1 MRCIMK
7 DLKEEVKKILKS
19 NMWLVISTVD
29 EKNQPHSSVVV
40 YQSDGDIIIFQTGI
54 DTLKA
59 KSIQKNNKVSVTIPY
74 RKNFLHKLVPAPPA
88 ELHFTAKAELV
99 PYDNEEA
106 RKIFAKFLKHSESV
120 ENPQESIWVKIK
132 PSKLISTYGVGIK
145 LLDMRKPNK
154 AKNLVNLNE

>member
-1 MRCIMK
+1 MK

-29 EKNQPHSSVVV
+29 EKNRPHSSVVV
-40 YQSDGDIIIFQTGI
+40 YQSDGDILICQTGI
-54 DTLKA
+54 DTVKA
-59 KSIQKNNKVSVTIPY
+59 RSIKKNSNISVTIPF

-88 ELHFTAKAELV
+88 ELHFTATAEIL

-106 RKIFAKFLKHSESV
+106 KKIFARFLKHSESV
-120 ENPQESIWVKIK
+120 EKPQETIWIKVK

-154 AKNLVNLNE
+154 ARNLVNLDE

>member
-1 MRCIMK
+1 MK

-29 EKNQPHSSVVV
+29 EKNRPHSSVVV
-40 YQSDGDIIIFQTGI
+40 YQSDGDILICQTGI
-54 DTLKA
+54 DTVKA
-59 KSIQKNNKVSVTIPY
+59 RSIKKNSNISVTIPF

-88 ELHFTAKAELV
+88 ELHFTATAEIL

-106 RKIFAKFLKHSESV
+106 KKIFARFLKHSESV
-120 ENPQESIWVKIK
+120 EKPQETIWIKIK

-154 AKNLVNLNE
+154 ARNLVYLK